1 MLPPFDSLLFD
12 FDGTLAVLKLDFDEM
27 RRRLLALAVGQG
39 LPSEELR
46 GMFVLEMVDH
56 ATALLRKRQP
66 ALALAFYRD
75 AHQLIQDI
83 EVEAARH
90 SELLPGVNDLL
101 DTLQRRRIGVGIVT
115 RNCDAAVRMMF
126 PQIDAYCQA
135 FVARDHVAQVKPHP
149 QHLQTALAHMGSE
162 AARTVMVG
170 DGVIDMQ
177 AGKAFGMFSVGVLSG
192 TSTRDRLVE
201 HGADLVLDSAVD
213 LLPYLAPSKD
223 ATV

>member
-1 MLPPFDSLLFD
+1 MLPPFDALLFD

-27 RRRLLALAVGQG
+27 RQRLFALAVGQG
-39 LPSEELR
+39 LPPAELR

-56 ATALLRKRQP
+56 ATALLRDRQP
-66 ALALAFYRD
+66 ALAAAFYRD

-90 SELLPGVNDLL
+90 STLLPGVNDLL
-101 DTLQRRRIGVGIVT
+101 DTLRQRRIGVGIVT

-135 FVARDHVAQVKPHP
+135 FVARDHVTRVKPHP
-149 QHLQTALAHMGSE
+149 QHLQTALMHMGSE
-162 AARTVMVG
+162 PTRTVMVG

-177 AGKAFGMFSVGVLSG
+177 AGKAFGMFTIGVLSG
-192 TSTRDRLVE
+192 TSTRERLLE
-201 HGADLVLDSAVD
+201 HGADLVLNSAVD
-213 LLPYLAPSKD
+213 LLPYLALRQDKT
-223 ATV
+223 A

>member
-12 FDGTLAVLKLDFDEM
+12 FDGTLAVLKLDFDDM
-27 RRRLLALAVGQG
+27 RRRLLAFAAQRG
-39 LPSEELR
+39 LPSEKLR
-46 GMFVLEMVDH
+46 GMLVLEMVDR
-56 ATALLRKRQP
+56 ATAMLRERQP
-66 ALALAFYRD
+66 EAATMFYRD

-90 SELLPGVNDLL
+90 SGLLPGVGDLL
-101 DTLQRRRIGVGIVT
+101 ETLRRRRIGVGIVT

-135 FVARDHVAQVKPHP
+135 FVARDHVTQVKPHP
-149 QHLQTALAHMGSE
+149 QHLQTALNHMGSE
-162 AARTVMVG
+162 ASRTVMVG

-192 TSTRDRLVE
+192 NSTRDRLVE
-201 HGADLVLDSAVD
+201 HGADLILDSAVD
-213 LLPYLAPSKD
+213 LLPHLPSNQD
-223 ATV
+223 ATA